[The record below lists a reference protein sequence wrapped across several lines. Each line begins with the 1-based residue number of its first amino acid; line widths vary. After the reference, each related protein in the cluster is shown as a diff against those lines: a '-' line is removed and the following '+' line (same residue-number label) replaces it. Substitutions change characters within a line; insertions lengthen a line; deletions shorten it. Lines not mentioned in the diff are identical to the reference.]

1 MTNFE
6 KVKEFM
12 STFGQEV
19 RNFPSTRIELS
30 TQKLRYDLIKEE
42 LDELKEAMVESDI
55 VEIADAI
62 ADILYVTYGAAAAYG
77 INVDM
82 VFDEVH
88 DSNMSKLDEDGNP
101 IYNDDGKVMK
111 GPGYFEPRIA
121 TILTRQRRNL

>member
-42 LDELKEAMVESDI
+42 LDELKEAMVKSDI

-82 VFDEVH
+82 VVDEVH
-88 DSNMSKLDEDGNP
+88 DSKMSKLDEDGNP

-121 TILTRQRRNL
+121 TILTRQRRNP